1 MEKSLT
7 YLLFRFQSRFMNFD
21 LSSEQ
26 QDRVKATRA
35 FALEHIAP
43 FAAQWDREEH
53 IPRPQIQSYADA
65 GFFGMTIPARYGG
78 KGLST
83 LDAVLVIEEIARHCG
98 ISARLIVDH
107 NFGAAI
113 TILNF
118 GTEAQRERVLPEIC
132 TGQSLMSIGMTEPE
146 AGSAL
151 TDLSTSARAV
161 DDQYVLNGKKHWIT
175 GAGEREYTL
184 VYARFNEIPGP
195 KGVGAILVHRDM
207 PGFKYAGRI
216 PSMGV
221 RGVQEGILEFQD
233 LQVPKENLVVPPGSA
248 FSQLMSAY
256 NGQRVGASA
265 VALGIAQGA
274 FDFAKEYADKRTQFG
289 KRITDFQATQFK
301 LADMAI
307 ELDAA
312 RFLIYRAASQAKAA
326 ITDRY
331 ASSVAKVYASEMA
344 LRVTSE
350 AIQLCGAQGYSR
362 LLPLERMFRDVRCF
376 TLAGGSAEMQRIGIA
391 TKILG
396 RSLPQ
401 H

>member
-1 MEKSLT
+1 
-7 YLLFRFQSRFMNFD
+7 MNFN
-21 LSSEQ
+21 LSSKQ
-26 QDRVKATRA
+26 QDQVQAARV

-53 IPRPQIQSYADA
+53 IPREQIQSYADA
-65 GFFGMTIPARYGG
+65 GYFGMTIPVDYGG
-78 KGLST
+78 QGHSA
-83 LDAVLVIEEIARHCG
+83 LDAVLIIEEIARHCG

-118 GTEAQRERVLPEIC
+118 GTEEQKRRILPEIC
-132 TGQSLMSIGMTEPE
+132 SGQSLMSIGMTEPE

-151 TDLSTSARAV
+151 TDLTTAAQTSGSH
-161 DDQYVLNGKKHWIT
+161 YIINGTKHWIT

-184 VYARFNEIPGP
+184 VYARFDGIPGA
-195 KGVGAILVHRDM
+195 KGIGAILVHRDM

-216 PSMGV
+216 PCMGV
-221 RGVQEGILEFQD
+221 RGVQEGILEFHD
-233 LQVPKENLVVPPGSA
+233 MQVPRENLVVPPGSA

-274 FDFAKEYADKRTQFG
+274 FDFARAYADQRQQFG
-289 KRITDFQATQFK
+289 RRITDFQTTQFK

-307 ELDAA
+307 DLDAA
-312 RFLIYRAASQAKAA
+312 RLLIYRAASQAKSA
-326 ITDRY
+326 ITNRY

-344 LRVTSE
+344 LRVASE

-391 TKILG
+391 TQILG